1 MIILCAMQ
9 SFGFFGLLIWL
20 PTFLSTQFGFTVTK
34 SAAWTAVTAIGM
46 IVGIMMFGELADR
59 IGRRPAFF
67 IYQIGAFLM
76 VLIYSQLTSE
86 YALLVVGGVM
96 GFFVNGMI
104 AGLGTLMSELYPTEM
119 RSTAESAI
127 FNIGRGFGG
136 FGPLVVAILSTRYS
150 FTTALA
156 SLSAIY
162 VIELVATAVLIPER
176 KGTRPWTQLIE
187 AKFARRRV

>member
-1 MIILCAMQ
+1 MI
-9 SFGFFGLLIWL
+9 F
-20 PTFLSTQFGFTVTK
+20 
-34 SAAWTAVTAIGM
+34 
-46 IVGIMMFGELADR
+46 GIMVFGELADR
-59 IGRRPAFF
+59 IGRRPSFF
-67 IYQIGAFLM
+67 IYQVGAFLM

-119 RSTAESAI
+119 RSTAESGI

-136 FGPLVVAILSTRYS
+136 FWPLVVAILSTQYS
-150 FTTALA
+150 FPVAIA

-162 VIELVATAVLIPER
+162 VIELVVTALLIPE
-176 KGTRPWTQLIE
+176 
-187 AKFARRRV
+187 